1 MDTNKSTVSERIAE
15 IEMVCERN
23 NPIYEQI
30 SNFSIALYALDHFD
44 APDLLSVDDLDG
56 CEASEIVSSHF
67 EKIEANDIPPGYCL
81 SESKE
86 RYLMVMGD
94 PMFPTHYAAVVDT
107 KSQRP
112 FFSKLKFMGSGYD
125 SLEELMKEH
134 SVDDAINHQDIF
146 FYRKKE
152 HS

>member
-1 MDTNKSTVSERIAE
+1 MDKSTVSERIAE
-15 IEMVCERN
+15 IEMVCDRD

-56 CEASEIVSSHF
+56 CEASKIVRCDF
-67 EKIEANDIPPGYCL
+67 EKIEAHDIPPEYCI

-94 PMFPTHYAAVVDT
+94 PIFPTHYAAVVDIR
-107 KSQRP
+107 SHQP

-125 SLEELMKEH
+125 SLEELMKEY
-134 SVDDAINHQDIF
+134 SVDDVISHQDIY

-152 HS
+152 RS